1 MTGSSTSGSWIF
13 SWVPVSSRTKVLSSH
28 CSIKL
33 IAVRL
38 AGLPAFLMSNSG
50 SSVNKEGNKGG
61 VSTGAIIF
69 SADVSMG
76 LSVLISSVEL
86 LLACNHKIAAK
97 ICLQQ
102 PAAEQSQLAC

>member
-33 IAVRL
+33 IAVRQ

-76 LSVLISSVEL
+76 LLISSFEL